1 MIDFRYHVVSIVAVF
16 LALGIGI
23 IVGTTTLNG
32 PILDDLQGKTTNLA
46 KNNTSLQSR
55 LDDLSDQVT
64 ADRAFDTA
72 LLPYAVQGRL
82 TGQTV
87 ALVSGPGVGSDLR
100 RDVTAALRAA
110 GATVT
115 SDVQLR
121 PAFADPDQDATLAAL
136 AGKLAGDAGLPAGS
150 GVQQA
155 ATQLASVLLTAP
167 QAPANPPGAL
177 RTSLDAYSQ
186 AQLVTV
192 HGSSPRT
199 AGVAVVLADN
209 APGDSTQA
217 RAVAD
222 ALLTLTTA
230 LDAHGKGAV
239 LAGTAAAAGGD
250 GALTR
255 AARDAGFGDHASSVP
270 QADQPAG
277 RIALVFALQQ
287 QLDGHAATFS
297 TPADAVNAAPSPS
310 PSP

>member
-46 KNNTSLQSR
+46 KNNTSLQGR
-55 LDDLSDQVT
+55 IDDLTGQVT
-64 ADRAFDTA
+64 ADRSFASA
-72 LLPYAVQGRL
+72 VLPYAVQGRL
-82 TGQTV
+82 AGQSV
-87 ALVSGPGVGSDLR
+87 ALVSAPGVGSDLR

-110 GATVT
+110 GGSVA

-121 PAFADPDQDATLAAL
+121 PSFADPDQDATLAAL
-136 AGKLAGDAGLPAGS
+136 AGRLAGAGELPAGS

-167 QAPANPPGAL
+167 DSRGGSPGAL

-192 HGSSPRT
+192 HGDNPRP
-199 AGVAVVLADN
+199 ASVAVVLAAD
-209 APGDSTQA
+209 APGSSTQG
-217 RAVAD
+217 RALAD
-222 ALLTLTTA
+222 SLLTVATA
-230 LDAHGKGAV
+230 LDTHGRGVV
-239 LAGTAAAAGGD
+239 LAGTAAAAGSD
-250 GALTR
+250 GVLTR
-255 AARDAGFGDHASSVP
+255 AARDTGFGDHVSSVP

-287 QLDGHAATFS
+287 QLAGRAATFA